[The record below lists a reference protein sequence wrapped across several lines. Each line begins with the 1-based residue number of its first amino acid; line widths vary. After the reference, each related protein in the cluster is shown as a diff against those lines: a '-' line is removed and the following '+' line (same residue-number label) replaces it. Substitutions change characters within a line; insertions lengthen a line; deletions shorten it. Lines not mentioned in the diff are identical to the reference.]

1 MKKLVKK
8 YSWIFIIL
16 FLISCSEDPIN
27 ESGTGTITGTVV
39 SQGDNLPLSNVKIS
53 TSPVSNTVF
62 TDENGSFTITDILAG
77 SYSVQAQLDGYLS
90 SFKAANVAS
99 GLISNVVFE
108 LQISTANNRPPLPPT
123 LISPSDNEILQNI
136 EANFLWSVS
145 DPDEDALTYSLEL
158 RNDINTT
165 IEVFEGITD
174 TSFTFTPLILGAKY
188 FWQITADDGINTP
201 VISSISSFEVVAAP
215 IDNRFLFTRNIDG
228 NNVIFSADEDGV
240 EFQLTSIN
248 ANSFRARRNV
258 AANKIAYLQSNGAQM
273 DIYTMNR
280 DGSNKFKVTSS
291 IKPNGFNLNE
301 INFSWPPNSD
311 KIYFPNFDKLYSIN
325 TNGQGLQL
333 IYQTT
338 DGSFISEVD
347 VNENVNK
354 IALKT
359 NNQNGYLV
367 NIFVMDFSG
376 NIQNTVLTGV
386 SGAASGLNLSFD
398 GIKVLYTYDVSGN
411 QNPVYRRLDSRAFIY
426 NIMDGIS
433 TDVSEEKPSG
443 TNDLDVRFSP
453 NEAEII
459 FLNTSNDG
467 VSQKNIWKRIL
478 DNTTLREQLFTNAF
492 MPDWQ

>member
-1 MKKLVKK
+1 MKKLIKR

-16 FLISCSEDPIN
+16 FLVSCSEDPIN
-27 ESGTGTITGTVV
+27 ESGKGTITGTVV
-39 SQGDNLPLSNVKIS
+39 SQGDNLPLANVKIS

-62 TDENGSFTITDILAG
+62 TNENGIFTITDVIAG
-77 SYSVQAQLDGYLS
+77 NYSVQAQLDGFLS
-90 SFKAANVAS
+90 SFKAANVVV
-99 GLISNVVFE
+99 GQTSNVVFE
-108 LQISTANNRPPLPPT
+108 LQISTANNRPPPPPT

-145 DPDEDALTYSLEL
+145 DPDEDVLTYSLEL
-158 RNDINTT
+158 RNDINNT
-165 IEVFEGITD
+165 IEVFEGLTD
-174 TSFTFTPLILGAKY
+174 SSFTFTPLILGAKY
-188 FWQITADDGINTP
+188 FWQVTVDDGINTP
-201 VISSISSFEVVAAP
+201 VISSVSSFEVIAAP
-215 IDNRFLFTRNIDG
+215 IENCFLFTRIIDG
-228 NNVIFSADEDGV
+228 NNVIFSADENGT

-248 ANSFRARRNV
+248 VNSFRARRNV

-273 DIYTMNR
+273 NIYTMNR

-291 IKPNGFNLNE
+291 INPNGFNLNE

-333 IYQTT
+333 VYQTT

-347 VNENVNK
+347 VNESLNR

-359 NNQNGYLV
+359 NNQNGYDI
-367 NIFVMDFSG
+367 NIFVINFNG
-376 NIQNTVLTGV
+376 NLIATALEGV
-386 SGAASGLNLSFD
+386 EGAASGLNLSFD
-398 GIKVLYTYDVSGN
+398 GQNLLYTYDVSGN
-411 QNPVYRRLDSRAFIY
+411 QNATYRRLNSRAFIY
-426 NIMDGIS
+426 NIPDDTT
-433 TDVSEEKPSG
+433 TDVSEDKPGG

-459 FLNTSNDG
+459 FVNTSNDG
-467 VSQKNIWKRIL
+467 ISQKNIWKRIL
-478 DNTTLREQLFTNAF
+478 DDTDLRTQLFSNAF